1 METESVSASYS
12 SHTGTSTESFEDLFE
27 RVNMILGDAAPT
39 RQESPDS
46 DTFVPRQPLTLKDAG
61 VTYALL
67 ERIILRFMFSNS
79 AVTGRRIAAQLRLPW
94 KLTEPLLKQLRQEK
108 HIDLSGTTAAGDSEF
123 ILTPTGRERARQYIL
138 ESSYFGAA
146 PVPLEDYATAVALQ
160 SPSRLQIRMPDLRRA
175 FRSLVLSDQILE
187 RLGPAIKAGRGL
199 FLYGNSGNGKT
210 SIAERISEA
219 FGSTIWIPRSVA
231 VEGDIIRIFDPRVHT
246 EIDDSTAGSGLLDS
260 QDIDRRWVRIRRPTI
275 VAGGELTMNELEL
288 QLNPTSRVCE
298 APLQVKSNCGTLVI
312 DDFGRQRMPIDEL
325 LNRWIIPLERR
336 YDFLNTPSGKKVRFP
351 FDLLMVFSTNIEPH
365 ELVDG
370 AFLRRIPYKIEI
382 SDPSEAEFRQLFE
395 SVSRA
400 MNVPIDD
407 STMDYLLARHYR
419 EAERPMRCCHAR
431 DLLLQVQ
438 NYCQFHDTPIRAT
451 REAIDA
457 AVVNY
462 FAITAPARTGRINVS
477 RN

>member
-1 METESVSASYS
+1 MSASYS
-12 SHTGTSTESFEDLFE
+12 SQSATSTESFEDLFE
-27 RVNMILGDAAPT
+27 RVNMILGDAAPV
-39 RQESPDS
+39 RQDS
-46 DTFVPRQPLTLKDAG
+46 TETDSFIPRQPLTLKDAG
-61 VTYALL
+61 VTYAVL

-79 AVTGRRIAAQLRLPW
+79 AVSGRRIAAQLRLPW

-123 ILTPTGRERARQYIL
+123 ILTPTGRERARQYLL

-146 PVPLEDYATAVALQ
+146 PIPLEDYAAAVAMQ
-160 SPSRLQIRMPDLRRA
+160 SPSRLQIRMADLRRA
-175 FRSLVLSDQILE
+175 FRGLVLSDQILE

-246 EIDDSTAGSGLLDS
+246 ETDDSIAGGGLLDS
-260 QDIDRRWVRIRRPTI
+260 QDIDRRWVRIKRPTI

-288 QLNPTSRVCE
+288 QMNPTSRVCE

-336 YDFLNTPSGKKVRFP
+336 HDFLNTPSGKKVRFP
-351 FDLLMVFSTNIEPH
+351 FDPLMVFSTNIEPH

-382 SDPSEAEFRQLFE
+382 ADPSESEFRQLFDA
-395 SVSRA
+395 VSRS
-400 MNVPIDD
+400 MNVPIDED
-407 STMDYLLARHYR
+407 TMEYLLDSHYR
-419 EAERPMRCCHAR
+419 SANRPLRCCHAR

-438 NYCQFHDTPIRAT
+438 NYCHFHDTPMRAT
-451 REAIDA
+451 RAALDA
-457 AVVNY
+457 AVTNY
-462 FAITAPARTGRINVS
+462 FAITAPPRSGRNNS
-477 RN
+477 TRH

>member
-1 METESVSASYS
+1 MSASYS
-12 SHTGTSTESFEDLFE
+12 SQSATSTESFEDLFE
-27 RVNMILGDAAPT
+27 RVNMILGDAAPV
-39 RQESPDS
+39 RQDTTETDS
-46 DTFVPRQPLTLKDAG
+46 FVPRQPLTLKDAG
-61 VTYALL
+61 VTYAVL
-67 ERIILRFMFSNS
+67 ERIILRFMFSIS
-79 AVTGRRIAAQLRLPW
+79 AVSGRRIAAQLRLPW

-108 HIDLSGTTAAGDSEF
+108 HIDLTGTTAAGDSEF
-123 ILTPTGRERARQYIL
+123 ILTPTGRERARQYLL

-146 PVPLEDYATAVALQ
+146 PVPLEDYAAAVATQ
-160 SPSRLQIRMPDLRRA
+160 SPSRLQIRMADLRRA
-175 FRSLVLSDQILE
+175 FRGLVLSDQILE

-219 FGSTIWIPRSVA
+219 FGSNIWIPRSVA

-246 EIDDSTAGSGLLDS
+246 ETDDSTGGSGLLDS
-260 QDIDRRWVRIRRPTI
+260 QDIDRRWVRIKRPTI

-288 QLNPTSRVCE
+288 QMNPTSRVCE

-336 YDFLNTPSGKKVRFP
+336 HDFLNTPSGKKVRFP

-382 SDPSEAEFRQLFE
+382 ADPSETEFRQLFE
-395 SVSRA
+395 TVSRS
-400 MNVPIDD
+400 MNVPIDED
-407 STMDYLLARHYR
+407 TLEYLLNSHYR
-419 EAERPMRCCHAR
+419 EAGRPLRCCHAR

-438 NYCQFHDTPIRAT
+438 NYCNFHDTPIRAT
-451 REAIDA
+451 RAALDA
-457 AVVNY
+457 AVTNY
-462 FAITAPARTGRINVS
+462 FAITAPSRSGRNS
-477 RN
+477 GLRN

>member
-1 METESVSASYS
+1 LSASYS
-12 SHTGTSTESFEDLFE
+12 SQSATSTESFEDLFE
-27 RVNMILGDAAPT
+27 RVNMILGDAAPV
-39 RQESPDS
+39 RQDS
-46 DTFVPRQPLTLKDAG
+46 TETDSFVPRQPLTLKDAG
-61 VTYALL
+61 VTYAVL

-79 AVTGRRIAAQLRLPW
+79 AVSGRRIAAQLRLPW

-123 ILTPTGRERARQYIL
+123 ILTPTGRERARQYLL

-146 PVPLEDYATAVALQ
+146 PVPLEDYAAAVAMQ
-160 SPSRLQIRMPDLRRA
+160 SPSRLQIRMADLRRA
-175 FRSLVLSDQILE
+175 FRGLVLSDQILE

-246 EIDDSTAGSGLLDS
+246 ETDDSIAGGGLLDS
-260 QDIDRRWVRIRRPTI
+260 QDIDRRWVRIKRPTI

-288 QLNPTSRVCE
+288 QMNPTSRVCE

-336 YDFLNTPSGKKVRFP
+336 HDFLNTPSGKKARFP

-382 SDPSEAEFRQLFE
+382 ADPSESEFRQLFDA
-395 SVSRA
+395 VSRS
-400 MNVPIDD
+400 MNVPIDED
-407 STMDYLLARHYR
+407 TMEYLLDSHYR
-419 EAERPMRCCHAR
+419 SANRPLRCCHAR

-438 NYCQFHDTPIRAT
+438 NYCHFHDTPMRAT
-451 REAIDA
+451 RAALDA
-457 AVVNY
+457 AVTNY
-462 FAITAPARTGRINVS
+462 FAITAPLRSGRNNS
-477 RN
+477 TRH

>member
-1 METESVSASYS
+1 LSASYS
-12 SHTGTSTESFEDLFE
+12 SQSATSTESFEDLFE
-27 RVNMILGDAAPT
+27 RVNMILGDAAPV
-39 RQESPDS
+39 RQDTTETDS
-46 DTFVPRQPLTLKDAG
+46 FVPRQPLTLKDAG
-61 VTYALL
+61 VTYAVL
-67 ERIILRFMFSNS
+67 ERIILRFMFSIS
-79 AVTGRRIAAQLRLPW
+79 AVSGRRIAAQLRLPW

-108 HIDLSGTTAAGDSEF
+108 HIDLTGTTAAGDSEF
-123 ILTPTGRERARQYIL
+123 ILTPTGRERARQYLL

-146 PVPLEDYATAVALQ
+146 PVPLEDYAAAVATQ
-160 SPSRLQIRMPDLRRA
+160 SPSRLQIRMADLRRA
-175 FRSLVLSDQILE
+175 FRGLVLSDQILE

-219 FGSTIWIPRSVA
+219 FGSNIWIPRSVA

-246 EIDDSTAGSGLLDS
+246 ETDDSTGGSGLLDS
-260 QDIDRRWVRIRRPTI
+260 QDIDRRWVRIKRPTI

-288 QLNPTSRVCE
+288 QMNPTSRVCE

-336 YDFLNTPSGKKVRFP
+336 HDFLNTPSGKKVRFP

-382 SDPSEAEFRQLFE
+382 ADPSETEFRQLFE
-395 SVSRA
+395 TVSRS
-400 MNVPIDD
+400 MNVPIDED
-407 STMDYLLARHYR
+407 TLEYLLNSHYR
-419 EAERPMRCCHAR
+419 EAGRPLRCCHAR

-438 NYCQFHDTPIRAT
+438 NYCNFHDTPIRAT
-451 REAIDA
+451 RAALDA
-457 AVVNY
+457 AVTNY
-462 FAITAPARTGRINVS
+462 FAITAPSRSGRNS
-477 RN
+477 GLRN

>member
-1 METESVSASYS
+1 
-12 SHTGTSTESFEDLFE
+12 
-27 RVNMILGDAAPT
+27 
-39 RQESPDS
+39 
-46 DTFVPRQPLTLKDAG
+46 
-61 VTYALL
+61 
-67 ERIILRFMFSNS
+67 
-79 AVTGRRIAAQLRLPW
+79 
-94 KLTEPLLKQLRQEK
+94 
-108 HIDLSGTTAAGDSEF
+108 
-123 ILTPTGRERARQYIL
+123 
-138 ESSYFGAA
+138 
-146 PVPLEDYATAVALQ
+146 
-160 SPSRLQIRMPDLRRA
+160 
-175 FRSLVLSDQILE
+175 
-187 RLGPAIKAGRGL
+187 
-199 FLYGNSGNGKT
+199 
-210 SIAERISEA
+210 
-219 FGSTIWIPRSVA
+219 
-231 VEGDIIRIFDPRVHT
+231 PRVHT
-246 EIDDSTAGSGLLDS
+246 EIDDSTVGSGLLDS

-395 SVSRA
+395 SVSRS

-407 STMDYLLARHYR
+407 GAMDYLLGRHYR
-419 EAERPMRCCHAR
+419 EAGRPLRCCHAR

-462 FAITAPARTGRINVS
+462 FAITAPARNGRLNGN
-477 RN
+477 RH

>member
-1 METESVSASYS
+1 LSASYS
-12 SHTGTSTESFEDLFE
+12 SQSATSTESFEDLFE
-27 RVNMILGDAAPT
+27 RVNMILGDAAPV
-39 RQESPDS
+39 RQDS
-46 DTFVPRQPLTLKDAG
+46 TETDSFIPRQPLTLKDAG
-61 VTYALL
+61 VTYAVL

-79 AVTGRRIAAQLRLPW
+79 AVSGRRIAAQLRLPW

-123 ILTPTGRERARQYIL
+123 ILTPTGRERARQYLL

-146 PVPLEDYATAVALQ
+146 PIPLEDYAAAVAMQ
-160 SPSRLQIRMPDLRRA
+160 SPSRLQIRMADLRRA
-175 FRSLVLSDQILE
+175 FRGLVLSDQILE

-246 EIDDSTAGSGLLDS
+246 ETDDSIAGGGLLDS
-260 QDIDRRWVRIRRPTI
+260 QDIDRRWVRIKRPTI

-288 QLNPTSRVCE
+288 QMNPTSRVCE

-336 YDFLNTPSGKKVRFP
+336 HDFLNTPSGKKVRFP
-351 FDLLMVFSTNIEPH
+351 FDPLMVFSTNIEPH

-382 SDPSEAEFRQLFE
+382 ADPSESEFRQLFDA
-395 SVSRA
+395 VSRS
-400 MNVPIDD
+400 MNVPIDED
-407 STMDYLLARHYR
+407 TMEYLLDSHYR
-419 EAERPMRCCHAR
+419 SANRPLRCCHAR

-438 NYCQFHDTPIRAT
+438 NYCHFHDTPMRAT
-451 REAIDA
+451 RAALDA
-457 AVVNY
+457 AVTNY
-462 FAITAPARTGRINVS
+462 FAITAPPRSGRNNS
-477 RN
+477 TRH